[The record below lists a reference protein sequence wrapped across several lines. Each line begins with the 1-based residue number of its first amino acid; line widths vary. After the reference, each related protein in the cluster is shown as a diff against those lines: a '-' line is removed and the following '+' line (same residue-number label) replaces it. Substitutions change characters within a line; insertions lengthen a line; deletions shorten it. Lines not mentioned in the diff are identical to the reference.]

1 MTHEDEK
8 REIMDKKG
16 INKKH
21 KREIRVDEYVDEIR
35 KAQHKDILRKIPFS
49 KRPIHREKHYH
60 HNAKF

>member
-1 MTHEDEK
+1 
-8 REIMDKKG
+8 MDKKG
-16 INKKH
+16 INKKY